1 MSRLLARSSK
11 GPEGD
16 VVALHALD
24 AAAVHPHDD
33 RAVSRLVQLL
43 MDIGVDGVGPLKSA
57 REYAADAL
65 DHTTTSE
72 AAVAKIARTTVLRG
86 AIGGFVTSVGGFVTM
101 PVALPLNVTEFYVQ
115 ATRMVA
121 SVAILRG
128 YDIDDPMVR
137 TAVLLTLVG
146 SDADEVLAKAGLAT
160 GGGRMVS
167 LATRQLPPAGL
178 LILNKAIAFRL
189 LRGVGEQAFSK
200 LGRGVPLLGGLVGGS
215 IDTWMMKRIVDHAMG
230 EFPPLHA
237 PAPGVSRRLG
247 RAPSAR

>member
-1 MSRLLARSSK
+1 MSRMLARSAK
-11 GPEGD
+11 GGDGD

-57 REYAADAL
+57 REYAADARSN
-65 DHTTTSE
+65 TRTSE
-72 AAVAKIARTTVLRG
+72 AAVSKVARTTVVRG

-101 PVALPLNVTEFYVQ
+101 PVALPLNVAEFYVQ

-121 SVAILRG
+121 SVAVLRG

-137 TAVLLTLVG
+137 TAILLTLVG

-167 LATRQLPPAGL
+167 LATRQLPA
-178 LILNKAIAFRL
+178 
-189 LRGVGEQAFSK
+189 
-200 LGRGVPLLGGLVGGS
+200 
-215 IDTWMMKRIVDHAMG
+215 
-230 EFPPLHA
+230 
-237 PAPGVSRRLG
+237 G
-247 RAPSAR
+247 RAPDPQQGDRLPAAAWRRRAGLREARPRSAPPRRSRGRRHRHLDDEADRRPRDGRVPAPPRSAPWVVRLRGQ

>member
-1 MSRLLARSSK
+1 VSRLLARSSK

-237 PAPGVSRRLG
+237 PTPGVVRLRG
-247 RAPSAR
+247 Q

>member
-1 MSRLLARSSK
+1 MSRMLARSAK
-11 GPEGD
+11 GGDGD

-57 REYAADAL
+57 REYAAEARSN
-65 DHTTTSE
+65 TRTSE
-72 AAVAKIARTTVLRG
+72 AAVSKVARTTVVRG

-101 PVALPLNVTEFYVQ
+101 PVALPLNVAEFYVQ

-121 SVAILRG
+121 SVAVLRG

-137 TAVLLTLVG
+137 TAILLTLVG

-200 LGRGVPLLGGLVGGS
+200 LGRGVPLLGGLVGGG
-215 IDTWMMKRIVDHAMG
+215 IDTWMMKRIADHAMG

-237 PAPGVSRRLG
+237 LPPGS
-247 RAPSAR
+247 SA

>member
-1 MSRLLARSSK
+1 MSRMLARSSD
-11 GPEGD
+11 GGGD
-16 VVALHALD
+16 VVPLHALD
-24 AAAVHPHDD
+24 AAAVQPHDD

-57 REYAADAL
+57 REYAADARSNTR
-65 DHTTTSE
+65 TTE
-72 AAVAKIARTTVLRG
+72 AAVSKIARTTVIRG
-86 AIGGFVTSVGGFVTM
+86 AVGGFVTSVGGFVTM
-101 PVALPLNVTEFYVQ
+101 PVALPLNVAEFYVQ

-121 SVAILRG
+121 SIAVLRG
-128 YDIDDPMVR
+128 YDIDDPRVR

-189 LRGVGEQAFSK
+189 LRGVGEQAFAK
-200 LGRGVPLLGGLVGGS
+200 LGRGVPLLGGLVGGG
-215 IDTWMMKRIVDHAMG
+215 IDTWMMKRIADHAIG
-230 EFPPLHA
+230 EFPPLH
-237 PAPGVSRRLG
+237 
-247 RAPSAR
+247 